1 MVETMIREQA
11 SGPKCAAFYQDSHS
25 DTNTYALFIFWQCGV
40 GRIPF
45 DRISP
50 QTLEEVRM
58 ILPRMSAALLSM
70 SFFGSAYASAEL
82 YSGTS
87 LDQWV
92 VSCGAANGAAALFQ
106 APADDLALHCHT
118 AKSHIDRYAA
128 ENGMSLREFE
138 PLFERGH
145 AE

>member
-1 MVETMIREQA
+1 
-11 SGPKCAAFYQDSHS
+11 
-25 DTNTYALFIFWQCGV
+25 
-40 GRIPF
+40 
-45 DRISP
+45 
-50 QTLEEVRM
+50 M

-70 SFFGSAYASAEL
+70 SFFGSAYASPEL

-92 VSCGAANGAAALFQ
+92 VICGAANGAAALFQ

-118 AKSHIDRYAA
+118 AKSHIGRYAA

-145 AE
+145 AEGRRLVAAQDSLFGPRKAALLDGFHNDKQIAYTEVRRALSV